1 MPGLSPKRYVLS
13 GGDRELKDLG
23 TLFRVPI
30 ISKNAS
36 RWSREII
43 SFANYPN
50 G

>member
-13 GGDRELKDLG
+13 GCARELKDLG